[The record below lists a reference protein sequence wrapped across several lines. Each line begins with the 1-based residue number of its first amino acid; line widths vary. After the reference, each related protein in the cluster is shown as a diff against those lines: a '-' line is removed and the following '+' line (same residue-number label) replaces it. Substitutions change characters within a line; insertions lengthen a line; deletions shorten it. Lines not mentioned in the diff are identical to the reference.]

1 MSQYGYGLSTT
12 TSDDDTRKVAIY
24 ARVSSDKE
32 EQLSALENQKD
43 WYTPLLQ
50 QHKEWK
56 LIQMYVDEGITGTSA
71 KKRPQFLKMI
81 EDAQKGKFDLILT
94 REVSRFARNT
104 VDTLQYTR
112 ELKSLGIEVFF
123 INDNI
128 RTFDG
133 DGELRLTI
141 MATLAQD
148 ESRKTSIRVKAGQH
162 TAMEKGVFFGNG
174 NILGYDKIGQT
185 MVINPEQA
193 ETVKRIFDLYL
204 DGLGT
209 RGIAFQL
216 EKEGRL
222 TGRGRKKWTSTTV
235 GKILSNS
242 FYCGIITYHKQYTP
256 DYLEQ
261 KAKVNYGEVEKLFVK
276 GTHQPIITEE
286 QFKKV
291 QEIFNSRRQPAVDN
305 ATKSRGKKTS
315 HDVWNQLM
323 ICECGCRFNRK
334 IWRRSAQGTQ
344 YCYQCNNVIHNGA
357 YKTRVE
363 RGLPTEG
370 ICKTH
375 SISTWKLQ
383 MMAKFIF
390 SNFIFNT
397 TEISSLALSMLD
409 KHIDD
414 VENDNNNSD
423 TIIQKE
429 NEINKLTKRL
439 DSLIEMRADG
449 EITKDVFLAK
459 QQDIES
465 TISKLRE
472 DVVALQA
479 KENSK
484 EEAISHEEK
493 IKVLK
498 YYLEQSVTPN
508 PDEDLPEDI
517 IRAFIKK
524 IVVHEYSFDWYLR
537 FDETEGLPLVL
548 NVDGKRQKGS
558 TVSTLCTPQ
567 HLYKCTKGGNKL
579 YMYRGNYCD
588 SFVNIANMVMD
599 LSTAKQYCGKRSTS
613 HKYRDWHD
621 ITISIFV

>member
-1 MSQYGYGLSTT
+1 MSQYGYASSKITPAN
-12 TSDDDTRKVAIY
+12 DTRKVAIY

-81 EDAQKGKFDLILT
+81 QDAKMGNFDLILT

-112 ELKSLGIEVFF
+112 ELKALGIEVFF

-148 ESRKTSIRVKAGQH
+148 ESRKTSIRVKSGQH

-174 NILGYDKIGQT
+174 NILGYDKVGQT

-204 DGLGT
+204 GGLGT

-222 TGRGRKKWTSTTV
+222 TGRGGKKWTSTTV

-261 KAKVNYGEVEKLFVK
+261 KAKINYGEVEKLFVK

-286 QFKKV
+286 QFQKV

-305 ATKSRGKKTS
+305 AAKIKGKKTS
-315 HDVWNQLM
+315 RDIWNQLM

-334 IWRRSAQGTQ
+334 IWRRSSQGTQ

-383 MMAKFIF
+383 MMAKYIF
-390 SNFIFNT
+390 SNFIFNAE
-397 TEISSLALSMLD
+397 EISSLALSMLD

-414 VENDNNNSD
+414 PENNANNSEI
-423 TIIQKE
+423 IIQKE
-429 NEINKLTKRL
+429 SEITKLTKRL
-439 DSLIEMRADG
+439 DNLIEMRADG
-449 EITKDVFLAK
+449 EITKDVFLSK
-459 QQDIES
+459 QHDIES

-472 DVVALQA
+472 DVIALQTEENA
-479 KENSK
+479 KK
-484 EEAISHEEK
+484 DAISHEEK
-493 IKVLK
+493 IKILK

-517 IRAFIKK
+517 IKAFIKK

-537 FDETEGLPLVL
+537 FDTKEELPLVL
-548 NVDGKRQKGS
+548 NVEGKRQKGA
-558 TVSTLCTPQ
+558 TISTLCTPQ
-567 HLYKCTKGGNKL
+567 QAYRYTKGGNVLTINKDVC
-579 YMYRGNYCD
+579 ND
-588 SFVNIANMVMD
+588 SFVKITELVMN
-599 LSTAKQYCGKRSTS
+599 LNTAKQYCGKKSKS

-621 ITISIFV
+621 ITISIFM